1 MSSLNLHPYTVCAKN
16 MEIIEFPQSSI
27 SSTQKL
33 LIYLQVL
40 WVEVKFLGTANVQV
54 TGPTCLFNLI
64 SLLSACSSPSSLSG
78 LHGGYSWTHS
88 WLFLDTLCRLPP
100 YDLHPGSSLPW
111 TALPADVPVLIPSPS
126 LHLCPRA
133 YSVKPIQ
140 TIQCKIT
147 TCPCPS
153 PFNKP
158 PPPCSILSFP
168 AVATF

>member
-16 MEIIEFPQSSI
+16 MEIIKFPQSSI
-27 SSTQKL
+27 SSIQKL

-40 WVEVKFLGTANVQV
+40 WVEVKFLGTAKVQV

-64 SLLSACSSPSSLSG
+64 SLLSACSSSASLSG
-78 LHGGYSWTHS
+78 LHGGYFWTHS
-88 WLFLDTLCRLPP
+88 VGFHHMTFAL
-100 YDLHPGSSLPW
+100 
-111 TALPADVPVLIPSPS
+111 ALPFPELLCQQMSLWLIPSPS

-158 PPPCSILSFP
+158 PPPCSILSSP